1 MTKGKTVAK
10 KSRLSRDQ
18 KRKSKLTRERKEHR
32 ESSVLPYKGNTYK
45 SPELIPTLFRTEL
58 GIHEADVMS
67 ERSLTDNDVRAALEQ
82 LVLGLRQG
90 PLPPQDD
97 SNRFSDTGSQADLIV
112 WNIRQNWKD
121 LYRESPNPGRDKLI
135 GVLRTLLDSI
145 NTWSTPSPASRGYLH
160 FIEGFLKKQGAS
172 VRIVDENMEEVEGEN
187 GEDEL
192 LKVGRAAYLSND
204 PVAIEKFSKRVM
216 QLTASGQVERVVN
229 VCQQLM
235 GEVGV
240 NRPLARELSSLS
252 MAAQQALPQLP
263 HERG

>member
-32 ESSVLPYKGNTYK
+32 ESRVLPYKGNTYK
-45 SPELIPTLFRTEL
+45 SPELIPTVFRTEL

-67 ERSLTDNDVRAALEQ
+67 ERSLTDNDIRAALEQ

-97 SNRFSDTGSQADLIV
+97 SDRFTDTGSPADLIV

-145 NTWSTPSPASRGYLH
+145 DTWSTPSPTSRGYLH
-160 FIEGFLKKQGAS
+160 FVEGFLKKQGAS
-172 VRIVDENMEEVEGEN
+172 VRILDENMEEVAAEN

-192 LKVGRAAYLSND
+192 LEVGRAAYLDND
-204 PVAIEKFSKRVM
+204 PGALRDFKESIRKLLATG
-216 QLTASGQVERVVN
+216 QASRMIN
-229 VCQQLM
+229 VCQQLI
-235 GEVGV
+235 GEVSGTTA
-240 NRPLARELSSLS
+240 PMRELSAL
-252 MAAQQALPQLP
+252 AIEAQKALPQLP